1 MKETKWKKITPL
13 GEVISA
19 VTRADRNPDIN
30 VTLKK
35 IEEYFFNFPNNIFI
49 SNIFSWKK

>member
-30 VTLKK
+30 FTLKK
-35 IEEYFFNFPNNIFI
+35 IEEYFLIFQI
-49 SNIFSWKK
+49 IFLYQIFFHGKK